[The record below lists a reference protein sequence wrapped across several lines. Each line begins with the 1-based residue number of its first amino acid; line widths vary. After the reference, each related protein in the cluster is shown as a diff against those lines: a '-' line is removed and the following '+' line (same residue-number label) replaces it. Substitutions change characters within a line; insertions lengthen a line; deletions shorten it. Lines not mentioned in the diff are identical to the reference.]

1 MLVENKSLWDYVASN
16 TGYFSTDFFLKLRA
30 WFDYLGMNTGT
41 DTTFPDLFAFNASE
55 KGDGGSLHIEDEDH
69 VLAMLENGIPAD
81 GRRFMLKSESFM
93 LKLAYAYNKIL
104 SLSNSRTRI
113 LAHQVESTHRIVN
126 SFRQRFLVADE
137 VGLGKTIEA
146 GLVIKEM
153 IYRHNY
159 SRILIVCPASLLF
172 QWQNEMESKFNE
184 KFIIMDRRVLKKA
197 AAGGKAGNPWNAH
210 NKVICSLDFIK
221 NKGFGEDLSRTSWD
235 AVIFDEAHR
244 LRRDAAAS
252 TMAYNAA
259 EVISSKTKSLI
270 LLSATPF
277 RGKLEELY
285 YLIALI
291 DKNILGPFQSFYNEY
306 CLDGADLSGLKRKLD
321 QVVIR
326 RTKNEVG
333 GFTKRHA
340 RTIRFDL
347 YDDERFLYD
356 ETTRYVVEE
365 FNRALQ
371 VENRA
376 VGFVMTVFQKL
387 LDSSS
392 YALKVALGNRSV
404 RLKELLARAEAGC
417 QELVEFNNV
426 IFDTATVS
434 ENDEIDD
441 DSSLMVRRT
450 IDELKIEIA
459 TLDRLVDIAS
469 KIDVNKK
476 GEKLIRLVRD
486 LSRKGHKKFLI
497 FTQFR
502 TTQDYLYS
510 LLGEYDTVVFN
521 GSMNRD
527 QKEDAIRRFRD
538 EAAVLIATEAGG
550 EGRNM
555 QFCDVLVN
563 YDLPWSPLK
572 IEQRIGRIHRFG
584 QPNDVHIYNF
594 STRGTVA
601 ERVLEVL
608 TEKLKL
614 FEESIGTPDIMLGQ
628 IEDEVNLNTLFMEMA
643 TGRKRKRD
651 VEHEL
656 SDRIDSARQSFEK
669 LSELTVAGRM
679 DFNYDEYYRVTLKE
693 RSFNNRRIEKF
704 ISDFTAAD
712 IYASDLITSRGCRNG
727 FYKVRKNPG
736 DEFKT
741 GTFDSEK
748 ALEDDGIEFLAFGH
762 CVIDKIIDYCHTRDF
777 GGEAGV
783 LFIRG
788 EKSFSAIVF
797 NFLVK
802 FRSVTVSHEFM
813 QVVVSADAPLSRFE
827 IQDIIE
833 RIADCDFE
841 ADADPAAFAGII
853 ERARLSARSCLDD
866 ARVILQ
872 EKISDRIFDMNENL
886 DIQIDPELEKIRES
900 YSRQLRELEEK
911 LDLQE
916 GQMKWYGK
924 DMRSTITRTRNK
936 IAKTKREMES
946 LIREYRDYYGIG
958 YEARLTG
965 AAIIISSENF

>member
-1 MLVENKSLWDYVASN
+1 
-16 TGYFSTDFFLKLRA
+16 
-30 WFDYLGMNTGT
+30 MNTGA
-41 DTTFPDLFAFNASE
+41 DTVTPDLFSFSSAEQTDNEVFR
-55 KGDGGSLHIEDEDH
+55 IEDEDY
-69 VLAMLENGIPAD
+69 VLDAIMNCFPMDSGKFI
-81 GRRFMLKSESFM
+81 LKSESFM

-126 SFRQRFLVADE
+126 SFRQRFLIADE

-159 SRILIVCPASLLF
+159 ARILIVCPASLLF

-184 KFIIMDRRVLKKA
+184 KFIIMDRRTLGRA
-197 AAGGKAGNPWNAH
+197 ATGNGGANPWNVH

-221 NKGFGEDLSRTSWD
+221 NKNFEDDLSRTHWD

-244 LRRDAAAS
+244 LRRDSSAS
-252 TMAYNAA
+252 TIAYNAA
-259 EVISSKTKSLI
+259 EVISSRTKSLI

-277 RGKLEELY
+277 RGKLEELF
-285 YLIALI
+285 YLIALL
-291 DKNILGPFQSFYNEY
+291 DKNILGPFQTFYNEY
-306 CLDGADLSGLKRKLD
+306 CLDCSDLAGLKRKLD

-333 GFTKRHA
+333 GFTKRYA

-356 ETTRYVVEE
+356 ETTRYVAEE

-371 VENRA
+371 SENRA

-392 YALKVALGNRSV
+392 YALRIALANRSA
-404 RLKELLARAEAGC
+404 RLKDLLARAEGGHE
-417 QELVEFNNV
+417 QLVSFNNNF
-426 IFDTATVS
+426 FDSGTMPDADDPEENS
-434 ENDEIDD
+434 EF
-441 DSSLMVRRT
+441 VVQRT
-450 IDELKIEIA
+450 IDELKLEIA

-469 KIDVNKK
+469 KIGVNKK
-476 GEKLIRLVRD
+476 GEKLVRLIND
-486 LSRKGHKKFLI
+486 LRKKGHSKFLI

-510 LLGEYDTVVFN
+510 ILSGCDTVVFN

-527 QKEDAIRRFRD
+527 QKEEAIRLFR
-538 EAAVLIATEAGG
+538 EEVEVLIATEAGG

-594 STRGTVA
+594 STRDTVA

-614 FEESIGTPDIMLGQ
+614 FEESIGTPDVMLGQ
-628 IEDEVNLNTLFMEMA
+628 IEDEVNLNTLFMELA
-643 TGRKRKRD
+643 SGRKKKRE
-651 VEHEL
+651 VESEL
-656 SDRIDSARQSFEK
+656 TERIESARQSFEK

-693 RSFNNRRIEKF
+693 RNFNNRRIEKF
-704 ISDFTAAD
+704 VNDFIKLDDHASAVIS
-712 IYASDLITSRGCRNG
+712 SRNCRQG
-727 FYKVRKNPG
+727 EYKVRPSADG
-736 DEFKT
+736 EWRRA
-741 GTFDSEK
+741 TFDSEK
-748 ALEDDGIEFLAFGH
+748 ALEDDSMEFLAFGH
-762 CVIDKIIDYCHTRDF
+762 SVVDGVIDYCHGREF
-777 GGEAGV
+777 GGETGV
-783 LFIRG
+783 VFIKHNRPLRG
-788 EKSFSAIVF
+788 IMF

-802 FRSVTVSHEFM
+802 YRAVTVTHEF
-813 QVVVSADAPLSRFE
+813 VPVFVALENPPSGRELEDVEERLRDLEFE
-827 IQDIIE
+827 PV
-833 RIADCDFE
+833 C
-841 ADADPAAFAGII
+841 DPADFTDTINEIRSRSAVYFG
-853 ERARLSARSCLDD
+853 EARTR
-866 ARVILQ
+866 IK
-872 EKISDRIFDMNENL
+872 EKIDRRLGSMNENL
-886 DIQIDPELEKIRES
+886 DLQLDPELEKVRES
-900 YSRQLRELEEK
+900 YTRLIRELEEK

-916 GQMKWYGK
+916 GQMKWYGR
-924 DMRSTITRTRNK
+924 DMRGTITRTRNRIMK
-936 IAKTKREMES
+936 ARREMDS
-946 LIREYRDYYGIG
+946 IIREYNDYYDAG
-958 YEARLTG
+958 YEVRLVG
-965 AAIIISSENF
+965 AAVLLSADSR